1 MVCRSLGSKKQGRP
15 ISPRLQPRSS
25 RFVRV
30 TKVRGT
36 PSVQGSILGVQNS
49 EELWFQHQGRPIS
62 PRLHPRRSRVVR
74 VMISKSREPNQS
86 KAPPSEFKV
95 CKSFADFKNRGA
107 PSVQGSSLEHKLCES
122 SDLAPHQSKA
132 PRSEFEVRKSSDHIS
147 PRLHPRRSR
156 FVRFARVLVS
166 RSGAPHQSKAPSSE
180 FKFGKR
186 PDSKTGAPHQ
196 SKVPPSEFK
205 GFEFEGFKSSD
216 FMLSGARGV
225 SVRCQDRATPLR
237 LHVRI
242 RAWALA
248 LAPRAWANV
257 ASLSDPIRRH
267 HLMIMWRQQF
277 GVTT

>member
-1 MVCRSLGSKKQGRP
+1 
-15 ISPRLQPRSS
+15 
-25 RFVRV
+25 
-30 TKVRGT
+30 
-36 PSVQGSILGVQNS
+36 
-49 EELWFQHQGRPIS
+49 
-62 PRLHPRRSRVVR
+62 
-74 VMISKSREPNQS
+74 MISKSREPNQS

-107 PSVQGSSLEHKLCES
+107 PSVQGSSLEHK
-122 SDLAPHQSKA
+122 
-132 PRSEFEVRKSSDHIS
+132 FEVRKSSDHIS

-156 FVRFARVLVS
+156 FARFARVLVS

-248 LAPRAWANV
+248 LAPRTSANV

-267 HLMIMWRQQF
+267 HLMWRQQF